1 MNLENYKKVHFK
13 YKVCALI
20 PLVLFGILFGSKNP
34 VSMDESPTNKLEEE
48 FGSKSFENFENIYAV
63 ESIKSFKS

>member
-1 MNLENYKKVHFK
+1 
-13 YKVCALI
+13 
-20 PLVLFGILFGSKNP
+20 
-34 VSMDESPTNKLEEE
+34 MDESPTNKLEEE